1 MKKKISMILAGLV
14 LLLAFQAG
22 SAFASASKMDGFIDD
37 LIGTRYSYGG
47 TTTKGFDCSGF
58 TSYVFDKM
66 GIDLPRRSAD
76 QAAVGKKVAKA
87 DLQPGDLVF
96 FDTSGKNN
104 GNISHVGIYVG
115 DGKMAHASTS
125 KGVTLDEI
133 NSSYYKSRFVTARRV
148 MDEKAI
154 ETYTTVIEAK

>member
-1 MKKKISMILAGLV
+1 MILAGLV

-22 SAFASASKMDGFIDD
+22 SAFASASKMDGIIDD
-37 LIGTRYSYGG
+37 LIGSRYSYGG
-47 TTTKGFDCSGF
+47 TSAKGFDCSGF

-76 QAAVGKKVAKA
+76 QATAGTKVAKA
-87 DLQPGDLVF
+87 ELQPGDLVF

-104 GNISHVGIYVG
+104 GSVSHVGIYVG

-125 KGVTLDEI
+125 KGVVYEDI

-154 ETYTTVIEAK
+154 ETYTTAVEAK

>member
-1 MKKKISMILAGLV
+1 MKKKVSIILAGLV
-14 LLLAFQAG
+14 LMLAFQAG
-22 SAFASASKMDGFIDD
+22 SAFASASKMDGFIDE

-58 TSYVFDKM
+58 TSYVFNKM

-76 QAAVGKKVAKA
+76 QAGAGTKVAKA

-104 GNISHVGIYVG
+104 GGISHVGIYVG
-115 DGKMAHASTS
+115 DGNFAHASTS
-125 KGVTLDEI
+125 KGVIIEKLD
-133 NSSYYKSRFVTARRV
+133 SSYYKPRYVTAARIL
-148 MDEKAI
+148 DESQI
-154 ETYTTVIEAK
+154 EKFIVAAEK

>member
-1 MKKKISMILAGLV
+1 MKKKVGLILAGLV

-22 SAFASASKMDGFIDD
+22 SVFASASKMDAIIGD

-76 QAAVGKKVAKA
+76 QATVGTKVAKA

-104 GNISHVGIYVG
+104 GGISHVGIYVG
-115 DGKMAHASTS
+115 DGKIAHASTS
-125 KGVTLDEI
+125 NGVTYDKLD
-133 NSSYYKSRFVTARRV
+133 SSYYKSRFVTARRV
-148 MDEKAI
+148 MDETDIA
-154 ETYTTVIEAK
+154 TYTTAVEAE